1 MDNPNPTVLE
11 DEPES
16 DQDVFA
22 PDADGFYVTSR
33 GRLASLFSASS
44 RSPNW
49 SCSLANPKI
58 FYFPLLPSHAT
69 QRACHQQTDASGMA
83 TAESAVPPS
92 LFREASEALAPAKA
106 DLLRSEQA
114 LRAISGN
121 SGIHGSLYRRK
132 QDVRRQVADYLS
144 LLKTEKRVANLV
156 EKSRDEENER
166 RGRIRSSPRE
176 ANLGELEG
184 GEQGSRE
191 RKDEAERQRSAD
203 EKGEET
209 RDGADALEEAD
220 RAVKKWMLKKRMRR
234 RLWSREPFTVEELY
248 NYIKHIQ
255 DPEHPYS
262 LEQLDVVAPKRLTVS
277 GSCELSDSSDQES
290 VESDSDACDSRGH
303 QSALPSCGPGRAS
316 AYIRSRWGGRRRRFP
331 ESGYASN
338 SPLLSDLESNSS
350 VSSLSSGESDLGSC
364 DDIESFFFP
373 VSDKEIC
380 LHAEQENEVPSSR
393 GSGQDTR
400 ETRDNT
406 QNVFPESGMHFSVPD
421 LGACVGG
428 REYQKPSLRSSF
440 SSTVASPSCCS
451 TSKANATL
459 DASGGGDREETL
471 GGGEEEICASRKR
484 PSARGLPSVQREV
497 RALELAYKSGRGR
510 HCSVSVSFQPTIP
523 HCSQATLIGL
533 LILVKLLRS
542 APVWMKSEIRIAD
555 GKHVSFKTINR
566 QLKDKERVSAA
577 IENPA
582 LLKVINRGLLGTDAW
597 IDITELLVLPE

>member
-16 DQDVFA
+16 DEDVFA
-22 PDADGFYVTSR
+22 PDADGFPFTSR

-58 FYFPLLPSHAT
+58 FYFPLLPAHAT
-69 QRACHQQTDASGMA
+69 QRACRQQTDASGTA

-92 LFREASEALAPAKA
+92 LFRETSEAQASANA

-114 LRAISGN
+114 LRAISGYG
-121 SGIHGSLYRRK
+121 GIHGSLHRRK

-144 LLKTEKRVANLV
+144 LLEREKRVADLV
-156 EKSRDEENER
+156 EKSRDEENKR
-166 RGRIRSSPRE
+166 RGRIRLPPRE
-176 ANLGELEG
+176 ANLGESEG
-184 GEQGSRE
+184 GEEGSRE
-191 RKDEAERQRSAD
+191 RKAEAERQRSAD
-203 EKGEET
+203 EKWEENK
-209 RDGADALEEAD
+209 DDADTMEEVHRAL
-220 RAVKKWMLKKRMRR
+220 KKWMLKKQMRR

-262 LEQLDVVAPKRLTVS
+262 LEQLDVVSPKRLTVS

-290 VESDSDACDSRGH
+290 LESDSDACDSRGH
-303 QSALPSCGPGRAS
+303 QSELPSCGPECAS
-316 AYIRSRWGGRRRRFP
+316 AYIRSRRGGRRRCFP

-338 SPLLSDLESNSS
+338 SPLLSDVESNSS

-364 DDIESFFFP
+364 DDFESFFFP
-373 VSDKEIC
+373 VSDKERC
-380 LHAEQENEVPSSR
+380 LPAAQENEVPSSR

-400 ETRDNT
+400 ETRDDT

-421 LGACVGG
+421 LDACVGG
-428 REYQKPSLRSSF
+428 REYQEPSLRSSF

-459 DASGGGDREETL
+459 DASGGGEREETL
-471 GGGEEEICASRKR
+471 RGEEEICASRRR
-484 PSARGLPSVQREV
+484 PSARRLPSVQPEV

-510 HCSVSVSFQPTIP
+510 RCSVSVSFQPTIP

-597 IDITELLVLPE
+597 IDITDLLVLPE